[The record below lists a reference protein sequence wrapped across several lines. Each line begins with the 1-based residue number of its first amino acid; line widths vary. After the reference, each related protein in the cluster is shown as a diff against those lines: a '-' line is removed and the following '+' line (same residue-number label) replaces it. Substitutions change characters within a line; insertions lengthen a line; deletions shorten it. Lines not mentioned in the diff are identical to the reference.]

1 MNKTIK
7 HKDFFLKIYIE
18 DTDFQG
24 FVYHAN
30 YIKFFERARSDFL
43 SNNNISQEQHRN
55 DGFVFV
61 VKKIEID
68 YLTTSKL
75 GDTLIVQ
82 SSVYKKSNARMI
94 FNQKIINQI
103 DNKIICE
110 GDVEICFI
118 NIYTKK
124 PKPFPDDLLLIFDK
138 GEIMNDI
145 SVINLFLEAGM
156 VVKIVMLILL
166 LASVLTW
173 IVIVERYNF
182 YKKIKDINSSFIK
195 DFGVAK
201 I

>member
-43 SNNNISQEQHRN
+43 SINNISQEQHRN

-94 FNQKIINQI
+94 FNQKIINQV

-138 GEIMNDI
+138 GEID
-145 SVINLFLEAGM
+145 E
-156 VVKIVMLILL
+156 
-166 LASVLTW
+166 
-173 IVIVERYNF
+173 
-182 YKKIKDINSSFIK
+182 
-195 DFGVAK
+195 
-201 I
+201 

>member
-43 SNNNISQEQHRN
+43 SNNNISQEQHRD
-55 DGFVFV
+55 DGFGFV
-61 VKKIEID
+61 VKKIQID
-68 YLTTSKL
+68 YLATSKL

-138 GEIMNDI
+138 GEID
-145 SVINLFLEAGM
+145 E
-156 VVKIVMLILL
+156 
-166 LASVLTW
+166 
-173 IVIVERYNF
+173 
-182 YKKIKDINSSFIK
+182 
-195 DFGVAK
+195 
-201 I
+201 

>member
-43 SNNNISQEQHRN
+43 SNNNVSQEQHRN

-138 GEIMNDI
+138 GEID
-145 SVINLFLEAGM
+145 E
-156 VVKIVMLILL
+156 
-166 LASVLTW
+166 
-173 IVIVERYNF
+173 
-182 YKKIKDINSSFIK
+182 
-195 DFGVAK
+195 
-201 I
+201 

>member
-7 HKDFFLKIYIE
+7 HKDFFLKIFIE

-138 GEIMNDI
+138 GEID
-145 SVINLFLEAGM
+145 E
-156 VVKIVMLILL
+156 
-166 LASVLTW
+166 
-173 IVIVERYNF
+173 
-182 YKKIKDINSSFIK
+182 
-195 DFGVAK
+195 
-201 I
+201 

>member
-30 YIKFFERARSDFL
+30 FIKFFERARSDFL

-138 GEIMNDI
+138 GEID
-145 SVINLFLEAGM
+145 E
-156 VVKIVMLILL
+156 
-166 LASVLTW
+166 
-173 IVIVERYNF
+173 
-182 YKKIKDINSSFIK
+182 
-195 DFGVAK
+195 
-201 I
+201 

>member
-43 SNNNISQEQHRN
+43 SNNSISQEQHRN

-124 PKPFPDDLLLIFDK
+124 PKPFPDDELLIFDK
-138 GEIMNDI
+138 GAIDE
-145 SVINLFLEAGM
+145 
-156 VVKIVMLILL
+156 
-166 LASVLTW
+166 
-173 IVIVERYNF
+173 
-182 YKKIKDINSSFIK
+182 
-195 DFGVAK
+195 
-201 I
+201 

>member
-7 HKDFFLKIYIE
+7 HKDLFLKIYIE

-124 PKPFPDDLLLIFDK
+124 PKPFPDDLLLIFDI
-138 GEIMNDI
+138 GEID
-145 SVINLFLEAGM
+145 E
-156 VVKIVMLILL
+156 
-166 LASVLTW
+166 
-173 IVIVERYNF
+173 
-182 YKKIKDINSSFIK
+182 
-195 DFGVAK
+195 
-201 I
+201 